1 MIQYAFNI
9 LLSSDIWS
17 SYFLFDQIS
26 LLQIVI
32 ILFKF
37 SWWQLMMLPGPR
49 RRGNDT
55 ICHVVT
61 TDQKLDIRQQMCGLS
76 PFPVS
81 RSSVHCP
88 ACVLLSIILHYN
100 STENP
105 KIRQFS
111 FYLQLWAKVN
121 VSPGC
126 RVRLIQSNGQKI
138 IWGPRGR
145 GLCKLLP
152 CSPTSLFI
160 SNPKLENITKN
171 ITAYSNKWLH
181 SGNNGSAGP
190 DSANN
195 GQRIK
200 YASPVTLDGALFV
213 DYCHDGSSSLVAG
226 PGSSLHEQ

>member
-1 MIQYAFNI
+1 MSRCHNWPEIGHSTTNVWSVSE
-9 LLSSDIWS
+9 SSI
-17 SYFLFDQIS
+17 
-26 LLQIVI
+26 
-32 ILFKF
+32 
-37 SWWQLMMLPGPR
+37 
-49 RRGNDT
+49 
-55 ICHVVT
+55 
-61 TDQKLDIRQQMCGLS
+61 
-76 PFPVS
+76 
-81 RSSVHCP
+81 HCP
-88 ACVLLSIILHYN
+88 ANVLLNIMLHYN

-181 SGNNGSAGP
+181 FGNNGSAGP
-190 DSANN
+190 DSASN
-195 GQRIK
+195 GQRVK
-200 YASPVTLDGALFV
+200 YKNPVTLNAIRVRRLLMLLNHCSIRSMQVIDHFGNFPWLRLCLTWPCRSELV
-213 DYCHDGSSSLVAG
+213 LDDTIMWSSG
-226 PGSSLHEQ
+226 RTE

>member
-1 MIQYAFNI
+1 MTQYVT
-9 LLSSDIWS
+9 LSQLTRNWT
-17 SYFLFDQIS
+17 FDNKCVVCLRFQC
-26 LLQIVI
+26 
-32 ILFKF
+32 
-37 SWWQLMMLPGPR
+37 PGP
-49 RRGNDT
+49 
-55 ICHVVT
+55 
-61 TDQKLDIRQQMCGLS
+61 
-76 PFPVS
+76 VS
-81 RSSVHCP
+81 TVQP
-88 ACVLLSIILHYN
+88 VLLSIILHNN

-190 DSANN
+190 DSVNN

-200 YASPVTLDGALFV
+200 YKNPVTSDGALFV

>member
-1 MIQYAFNI
+1 MSRCHNWPEIGHSTTNV
-9 LLSSDIWS
+9 WS
-17 SYFLFDQIS
+17 
-26 LLQIVI
+26 
-32 ILFKF
+32 
-37 SWWQLMMLPGPR
+37 
-49 RRGNDT
+49 
-55 ICHVVT
+55 
-61 TDQKLDIRQQMCGLS
+61 
-76 PFPVS
+76 VS
-81 RSSVHCP
+81 VSSVHCP
-88 ACVLLSIILHYN
+88 ANVLLNIMLHYN

-181 SGNNGSAGP
+181 FGNNGKAGP
-190 DSANN
+190 NSANN

-200 YASPVTLDGALFV
+200 YKNPVTLDGALFV

-226 PGSSLHEQ
+226 PAPVSMSNNIIIGRSQRVSFVSEGHLDILQSPHNNIYFHTTVSSSLLLSLVTLCQ